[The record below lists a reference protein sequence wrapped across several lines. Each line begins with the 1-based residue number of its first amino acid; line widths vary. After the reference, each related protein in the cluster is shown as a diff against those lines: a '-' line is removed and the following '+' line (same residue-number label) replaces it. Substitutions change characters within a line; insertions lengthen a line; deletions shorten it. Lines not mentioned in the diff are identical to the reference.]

1 MVRVD
6 DLDSQRCR
14 EHFVDSQLADL
25 QAIGLDWDDS
35 GAELRQSERTAAY
48 AAAVDKLAGQG
59 LVYEC
64 YCSRKDIQQ
73 AASAPHQLPG
83 EYPGTCRDL
92 SEAQRGKKREELAG
106 QGRVPALRL
115 RSGCSEFSITDRLHG
130 EYTGRVD
137 DFIVRRGGN
146 AAQARD
152 YAYNLAVVV
161 DDAHQQVTQ
170 VVRGNDLLS
179 SAPRQAYL
187 AQLLGLAAPEYA
199 HVGLVVNAD
208 GQRLAKRD
216 GPISLRTMPASR
228 VVGEIFA
235 SIGCAGATSLHEA
248 LESFCSEALADD
260 YVWAGG

>member
-1 MVRVD
+1 MPGFERGAA
-6 DLDSQRCR
+6 R
-14 EHFVDSQLADL
+14 E
-25 QAIGLDWDDS
+25 
-35 GAELRQSERTAAY
+35 
-48 AAAVDKLAGQG
+48 
-59 LVYEC
+59 
-64 YCSRKDIQQ
+64 
-73 AASAPHQLPG
+73 
-83 EYPGTCRDL
+83 
-92 SEAQRGKKREELAG
+92 KREELAG

-115 RSGCSEFSITDRLHG
+115 RAGCSEFSITDRLHG

-187 AQLLGLAAPEYA
+187 AQLLGLTAPEYA

-228 VVGEIFA
+228 AVGEIFA
-235 SIGCAGATSLHEA
+235 SIGCAGVTSLHEA
-248 LESFCSEALADD
+248 LESFCPEALADD
-260 YVWAGG
+260 YVWEAR

>member
-1 MVRVD
+1 M
-6 DLDSQRCR
+6 
-14 EHFVDSQLADL
+14 ADL
-25 QAIGLDWDDS
+25 QAIGLDWDDR
-35 GAELRQSERTAAY
+35 GTELRQSAREAAY
-48 AAAVDKLAGQG
+48 AAAVDKLAGRG

-64 YCSRKDIQQ
+64 YCSRKEIQQ

-92 SEAQRGKKREELAG
+92 SEAQRVKKREELAG

-115 RSGCSEFSITDRLHG
+115 RAGHNEFSITDRLHG

-216 GPISLRTMPASR
+216 GPISLRTVPAAR
-228 VVGEIFA
+228 VAGEIFA

-248 LESFCSEALADD
+248 LESFCPEALADD
-260 YVWAGG
+260 YVWEAR